1 MDHHGDNMKTK
12 AIAHWFGSNRMLAE
26 HVGHSLAGCRWVGVP
41 FAGGMSELVA
51 IKARTIVVND
61 LHRHVINLARVVKD
75 HGLRRQLKRELD
87 DTLFHDEELSDAQRL
102 CRHVEPIEGSQPNVA
117 LAVAYFKAVWMNR
130 ANKAGIDDEFN
141 GKLCVRWNASGG
153 DSAIRFRSAV
163 KSLSAWR
170 EIMRRCTFTCRDAF
184 EWLPE
189 VKDEHGH
196 GLYCDPPFPVAGRR
210 YRHNAGK
217 TDADETAWH
226 KRLRDALGLFTKTL
240 VVCRFYDHP
249 LIRELYGDW
258 TWKELKGRD
267 QANNAKPEVLVT
279 NRPQQTLFPTE

>member
-1 MDHHGDNMKTK
+1 MKTK

-26 HVGHSLAGCRWVGVP
+26 HVGEALNGCTWVGVP
-41 FAGGMSELVA
+41 FSGGMSELVS

-61 LHRHVINLARVVKD
+61 LHRHVINLARVIAIPSA
-75 HGLRRQLKRELD
+75 RRELKRRLD
-87 DTLFHDEELSDAQRL
+87 NVLFHDEELAEAQRI
-102 CRHVEPIEGSQPNVA
+102 CRSQSPSPGLPPDVP
-117 LAVAYFKAVWMNR
+117 LAEAYFKAVWMNR

-141 GKLCVRWNASGG
+141 GRLCVRWNASGG
-153 DSAIRFRSAV
+153 DSAVRFRSAV

-189 VKDEHGH
+189 VKDAAGH
-196 GLYCDPPFPVAGRR
+196 GLYCDPPFLGAGRR

-226 KRLRDALGLFTKTL
+226 TRLRDALGRFTKTL

-258 TWKELKGRD
+258 TWTTLKGRD
-267 QANNAKPEVLVT
+267 QVNNAKPEVLVT
-279 NRPQQTLFPTE
+279 NRKSVGQLSLI